1 MAITTTGGLTCAGG
15 MTFSVNGFSTPAL
28 MNGITAYYDMTAVA
42 VNSSGLFV
50 AAGYD
55 VNYYPVYATSSNG
68 STWTTPSRINANTP
82 VPLQGITVYNT
93 SGKFVAVGATGDSNY
108 SPVYSVYTP

>member
-28 MNGITAYYDMTAVA
+28 MNGITAYNSMTAVA

-50 AAGYD
+50 AVGYD
-55 VNYYPVYATSSNG
+55 VNGYPVYATSSDG
-68 STWTTPSRINANTP
+68 TTWTTPGRINGNTP
-82 VPLQGITVYNT
+82 TILLGVTVYNT
-93 SGKFVAVGATGDSNY
+93 SGKFVTVGETDTSNV
-108 SPVYSVYTP
+108 SPSYSVYTP